1 MLATNH
7 NCSSRPAIPWTC
19 RSGPIPDADPHRAQP
34 APGDQRLLVSLF
46 EGQPIGV
53 LYRHRVPGTTAAE
66 RIGFS
71 SPWRTEYV
79 DRIDRLDPA
88 NIGIARTPAG
98 YAVEAVVP
106 LELLGL
112 KPQPGKS
119 HKIDFGIL
127 SADSAGSVT
136 VVRSYWANPATGL
149 VSDVPGEI
157 MLHPG
162 LWGEA
167 AFGQ

>member
-1 MLATNH
+1 
-7 NCSSRPAIPWTC
+7 
-19 RSGPIPDADPHRAQP
+19 
-34 APGDQRLLVSLF
+34 
-46 EGQPIGV
+46 
-53 LYRHRVPGTTAAE
+53 VPGTPENE
-66 RIGFS
+66 RVGFS
-71 SPWRTEYV
+71 SPWRKEYV
-79 DRIDRLDPA
+79 DRIDRLAPA
-88 NIGIARTPAG
+88 NIGIARTPTG

-119 HKIDFGIL
+119 YKIDFGIL
-127 SADSAGSVT
+127 SADSGGQST
-136 VVRSYWANPATGL
+136 VVRTYWANPATGL

-167 AFGQ
+167 NFQQ